1 MDEKKQLISRVI
13 GAYRE
18 RDDEDGGEYILAW
31 GINNTSFERAW
42 LEPRE
47 SDPCS
52 FDFRVV
58 PGPLNVLTPAAAI
71 ARLSGD
77 TICEWIYVYG
87 ENGEVRAVQ
96 GATPTK

>member
-1 MDEKKQLISRVI
+1 VSDSEN
-13 GAYRE
+13 
-18 RDDEDGGEYILAW
+18 GGEYILAW
-31 GINNTSFERAW
+31 GINNTSFEKAR

-47 SDPCS
+47 NDPYS

-71 ARLSGD
+71 ARLSES

-87 ENGEVRAVQ
+87 ENGEVRAV
-96 GATPTK
+96 